1 MATKTQSKPKYSD
14 KPANVSPEDIVY
26 VRNGFNGT
34 LTYISTRTGETYVW
48 DSFGDEVEM
57 DIRELRTAKGA
68 QKGFFENNWFMFDY
82 EFSWVIPYLGVTKYY
97 DNSVSI
103 EDLPKVLKKKPTEVK
118 KICENMPRG
127 QKLSFVYMVR
137 EKYRNG
143 EIDSLKTVA
152 ALEEGLG
159 ITLSER

>member
-1 MATKTQSKPKYSD
+1 MAAKAKSSPKFAQIPD
-14 KPANVSPEDIVY
+14 NVSPEDIVY

-48 DSFGDEVEM
+48 DAYGDEVEM

-68 QKGFFENNWFMFDY
+68 QKGFFEQNWFMFDE

-97 DNSVSI
+97 ENTIPIDELMDI
-103 EDLPKVLKKKPTEVK
+103 LDKKPTEIK
-118 KICENMPRG
+118 KLCAKMPKG
-127 QKLSFVYMVR
+127 QKHSLAYMVQ
-137 EKYRNG
+137 EKYRND
-143 EIDSLKTVA
+143 EIDSLKTIA

-159 ITLSER
+159 ISLSKE